1 MQTTR
6 IICQKKNNQDLQIGK
21 VSMSTLKKKTILVT
35 GATGFVGS
43 NVLRRLSRSRADLHV
58 IARES
63 SSLWRIEDIID
74 DVKRYTPDLSDTGS
88 IKKVIHEIN
97 PDIVYHLATYGGN
110 PRQDNFRQIIESNF
124 FGTINLLNACKET
137 GFDLFVNTGSSS
149 EYGIKPVPMK
159 ETDLL
164 EPRNNYGIS
173 KIASTLYC
181 QSVALNENLPVITV
195 RLFSPYGDYEDR
207 SRLIPSVILSCL
219 RGKNPE
225 ISSPDF
231 VRDFIYI
238 EDVIDLYEKLPDA
251 GTISGHIFNAGSG
264 KQHTVGEVV
273 NSIIRITGNMVKPVV
288 GLPQQWPNEP
298 EVWQADMSK
307 TIKTLD
313 WVPKHNLDAGLK
325 KAVGWFE
332 NHQHLYR

>member
-1 MQTTR
+1 MSS
-6 IICQKKNNQDLQIGK
+6 LQ
-21 VSMSTLKKKTILVT
+21 KKTILIT
-35 GATGFVGS
+35 GVTGFVGS
-43 NVLRRLSRSRADLHV
+43 NVFRRFSETHADLHI

-63 SSLWRIEDIID
+63 SNLWRIKDIIGD
-74 DVKRYTPDLSDTGS
+74 FKRYTPDLSDSES
-88 IKKVIHEIN
+88 IKKVIHEIK
-97 PDIVYHLATYGGN
+97 PDIIYHLATYGGN
-110 PRQDNFRQIIESNF
+110 PRQDNFRQIFESNF
-124 FGTINLLNACKET
+124 FGTVNLLNACNET

-159 ETDLL
+159 ETDLP

-219 RGKNPE
+219 QGKNPE
-225 ISSPDF
+225 ISSPGF

-238 EDVIDLYEKLPDA
+238 DDVIELYETLPDTKTIP
-251 GTISGHIFNAGSG
+251 GTIFNAGSG
-264 KQHTVGEVV
+264 KQHSVGEVV
-273 NSIIRITGNMVKPVV
+273 NSIIRITGNKVKPVV
-288 GLPQQWPNEP
+288 GLAQQWPNEP
-298 EVWQADMSK
+298 KVWQADMSK

-313 WVPKHNLDAGLK
+313 WVPKHDLDAGLK
-325 KAVGWFE
+325 KAVAWFE
-332 NHQHLYR
+332 NHQHLYH